1 MASAKGAAELGLI
14 DRLRRLSARLWPV
27 LRLRW
32 LLLAVLVFAAALPG
46 FAALSLR
53 VYENAL
59 VRRTEAEVSAQ
70 AAAIAATAALLWPG
84 ARALATPP
92 AGTPLSGNGPPD
104 RISSVD
110 PYEAALTTGIDLR
123 SSEILPERPDPEPA
137 TLPPDPAA
145 LEAARRIAPA
155 VAETK
160 AATLASILLLDADGT
175 IVSGPQTGRTLGG
188 LIEVRAAL
196 AGGSQ
201 TVMRANSSYRHSYLV
216 SWLSRAT
223 DLRLH
228 HARAIMVGGK
238 VVGVVLVSRSPS
250 ALFRG
255 MWEDWGKI
263 AFGVAAIFAL
273 LVLVAAIL
281 ARTIVTPLERL
292 SAATRALAEGRSAWL
307 RRPTLEVREVQ
318 GLYTDFSA
326 MAEAIERRGR
336 YLRDFAAS
344 LSHEFK
350 TPLAGIR
357 GGIELLQDHG
367 SGMSAAERA
376 RFLSNMEGDADRLSR
391 LVSRLMELARADMGR
406 SASDARTD
414 LAPVLARLADAH
426 GGPGFAVE
434 TALAKTFPPLAMEEG
449 ALETVL
455 ATLIENARQSA
466 ASTLLIKARKQDRT
480 ARITLQDNGP
490 GVPQADRVRVFD
502 PFFTSKRESGGTGL
516 GLPIARALAEGCGG
530 DLELA
535 DGSGGACFVL
545 TVPLAAD

>member
-1 MASAKGAAELGLI
+1 MDRAQGAGSLALI

-32 LLLAVLVFAAALPG
+32 LLLAVLLFAAALPG
-46 FAALSLR
+46 VAALSLR

-84 ARALATPP
+84 APP
-92 AGTPLSGNGPPD
+92 VAASPGGAGPPD

-123 SSEILPERPDPEPA
+123 SSEILPERPEPVAA
-137 TLPPDPAA
+137 TAPPDPAA

-175 IVSGPQTGRTLGG
+175 IVSGPQTGRSLGG

-228 HARAIMVGGK
+228 HARAITVGGK

-255 MWEDWGKI
+255 MWEDWSKI
-263 AFGVAAIFAL
+263 VFGVAAIFVL

-281 ARTIVTPLERL
+281 ARTIVAPLERL
-292 SAATRALAEGRSAWL
+292 SAATRALAQGHSTSL

-318 GLYTDFSA
+318 GLYSDFAA
-326 MAEAIERRGR
+326 MTEAIERRGR

-367 SGMSAAERA
+367 AEMSETERA
-376 RFLSNMEGDADRLSR
+376 RFLSNMAGDAERLSR
-391 LVSRLMELARADMGR
+391 LVSRLMELAKADMGKQGG
-406 SASDARTD
+406 DARSD
-414 LAPVLARLADAH
+414 LEAVLARLADAH
-426 GGPGFAVE
+426 GRAQFAIAMTLPE
-434 TALAKTFPPLAMEEG
+434 ALPWLAMEEG

-455 ATLIENARQSA
+455 ETLIENARQA
-466 ASTLLIKARKQDRT
+466 GATRLTIT
-480 ARITLQDNGP
+480 ARRHDDMARIALHDDGP
-490 GVPQADRVRVFD
+490 GVPEGDRVRVFD
-502 PFFTSKRESGGTGL
+502 PFFTSKRDTGGTGL

-530 DLELA
+530 NLELA
-535 DGSGGACFVL
+535 DSDRGACFTL
-545 TVPLAAD
+545 SLPLRPG

>member
-1 MASAKGAAELGLI
+1 MAPAKGAGNLALI

-46 FAALSLR
+46 VAALSLR

-84 ARALATPP
+84 APP
-92 AGTPLSGNGPPD
+92 VAAPIASGGPPD
-104 RISSVD
+104 RVSSVD

-123 SSEILPERPDPEPA
+123 SSEILPERPDPVAA
-137 TLPPDPAA
+137 TAPPDPAA
-145 LEAARRIAPA
+145 LETARRIAPA
-155 VAETK
+155 VMETK

-175 IVSGPQTGRTLGG
+175 IVSGPQTGRSLGG
-188 LIEVRAAL
+188 LIEVRAAQ

-228 HARAIMVGGK
+228 HARAITVGGK

-263 AFGVAAIFAL
+263 AFGVAAIFAM

-281 ARTIVTPLERL
+281 ARTIVAPLERL

-318 GLYTDFSA
+318 GLYTDFAA

-367 SGMSAAERA
+367 PTMSGAERA
-376 RFLSNMEGDADRLSR
+376 RFLSNMAGDVERLSR
-391 LVSRLMELARADMGR
+391 LVSRLMELAKADMGKQGGNAR
-406 SASDARTD
+406 SEAGA
-414 LAPVLARLADAH
+414 VLGRLADAH
-426 GGPGFAVE
+426 AAEGFAVE
-434 TALAKTFPPLAMEEG
+434 VILPRGLPALAMEEG

-455 ATLIENARQSA
+455 ATLIENARQA
-466 ASTLLIKARKQDRT
+466 GAGNVTIKARRHDG
-480 ARITLQDNGP
+480 AVRITIRDNGP
-490 GVPQADRVRVFD
+490 GVPEADRVRIFD
-502 PFFTSKRESGGTGL
+502 PFFTSKRETGGTGL

-535 DGSGGACFVL
+535 EGSDDGAGFVL
-545 TVPLAAD
+545 TLPAARD